1 MIDLWNAV
9 NKDMQITIRVEL
21 MNRIILLSNQHY
33 FFYHLIKVTIQ
44 LVLFPH
50 LDAILICQWSGSE
63 TNENNIRDMFNHNA
77 PDVSLLT

>member
-33 FFYHLIKVTIQ
+33 FFSLLIKVIIQ
-44 LVLFPH
+44 
-50 LDAILICQWSGSE
+50 
-63 TNENNIRDMFNHNA
+63 
-77 PDVSLLT
+77 

>member
-33 FFYHLIKVTIQ
+33 YFSHLIKVTIQ
-44 LVLFPH
+44 
-50 LDAILICQWSGSE
+50 
-63 TNENNIRDMFNHNA
+63 
-77 PDVSLLT
+77 

>member
-33 FFYHLIKVTIQ
+33 FFFYHLIKVTIQ

-50 LDAILICQWSGSE
+50 FDAILICHWSG
-63 TNENNIRDMFNHNA
+63 
-77 PDVSLLT
+77 

>member
-33 FFYHLIKVTIQ
+33 YFFYHLIKVTIQ
-44 LVLFPH
+44 
-50 LDAILICQWSGSE
+50 
-63 TNENNIRDMFNHNA
+63 
-77 PDVSLLT
+77 

>member
-50 LDAILICQWSGSE
+50 FDAILICQWSG
-63 TNENNIRDMFNHNA
+63 
-77 PDVSLLT
+77 